1 VSSKVSPPTGVGVT
15 LRPSEFPAGG
25 TLSGMLDV
33 KNISPTSTLTLGCAA
48 GNWES
53 AGLTV
58 GGETS
63 NWSLQQISPDQLF
76 FSYDTGLVPAGCDL
90 EGRIENE
97 KSGRSKAFPLV
108 KLIRLPK
115 VDAIAFVS
123 EAQPAPS
130 PGLAGFYVE
139 GKNLEMIA
147 KVAWD
152 SAPPA
157 DVTALPIP
165 IAGEGQRQRLPIPLQ
180 PPAEPSAL
188 LTIWLRGDTEGRP
201 TTLKYEN
208 PVAPVH

>member
-1 VSSKVSPPTGVGVT
+1 
-15 LRPSEFPAGG
+15 
-25 TLSGMLDV
+25 
-33 KNISPTSTLTLGCAA
+33 
-48 GNWES
+48 
-53 AGLTV
+53 
-58 GGETS
+58 
-63 NWSLQQISPDQLF
+63 
-76 FSYDTGLVPAGCDL
+76 VPAGCDL

-115 VDAIAFVS
+115 IDAIAS
-123 EAQPAPS
+123 SSDIQPAPS

-157 DVTALPIP
+157 DVTALPTP
-165 IAGEGQRQRLPIPLQ
+165 VPGEGQRQRLSIPLQ
-180 PPAEPSAL
+180 PPTEPSAL